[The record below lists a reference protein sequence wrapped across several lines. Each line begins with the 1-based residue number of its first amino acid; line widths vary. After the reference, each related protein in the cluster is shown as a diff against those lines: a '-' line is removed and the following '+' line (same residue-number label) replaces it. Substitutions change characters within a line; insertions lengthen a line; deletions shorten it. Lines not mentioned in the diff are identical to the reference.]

1 MGALRKAW
9 RSVLPV
15 RLALLFLLITLVP
28 ATALIALGVRL
39 ASQDRALLA
48 QQTAESRQTDLDR
61 AVNAL
66 TAEIQ
71 SCRQALATRDFR
83 GAAGLPSD
91 SAMILVSG
99 REVRALPPGRM
110 LWSPVPPRLVQPP
123 ESAYWEAERL

>member
-28 ATALIALGVRL
+28 AAALIVLGVRL

-48 QQTAESRQTDLDR
+48 QQIAESRQTDLDR

-66 TAEIQ
+66 ASEIQ
-71 SCRQALATRDFR
+71 SWHQALATHDLRVA
-83 GAAGLPSD
+83 GGLPSD
-91 SAMILVSG
+91 SAVILISDG
-99 REVRALPPGRM
+99 QARA
-110 LWSPVPPRLVQPP
+110 
-123 ESAYWEAERL
+123 SARTD